1 MEEIDIFNLQTINRG
16 KLKATVSIKLAS
28 GLVIHECKILEQ
40 DGILLAELPQRSE
53 RLKGGELVHH
63 ELIEF
68 ADPQTWARLSPE
80 LIAYYQTHT
89 ADRS

>member
-1 MEEIDIFNLQTINRG
+1 MEEIEIFNLQTINRG

-28 GLVIHECKILEQ
+28 GLMIHECKILEQ
-40 DGILLAELPQRSE
+40 NGTLLAELPQRSE

-68 ADPQTWARLSPE
+68 ADPQTWVRLAPE
-80 LIAYYQTHT
+80 LVAYYQAHT
-89 ADRS
+89 TDHS

>member
-1 MEEIDIFNLQTINRG
+1 MEEIEIFNLQTINRG

-28 GLVIHECKILEQ
+28 GLIIHECKILEQ
-40 DGILLAELPQRSE
+40 NGTLLAELPQRSE

-68 ADPQTWARLSPE
+68 ADPQTWIYLAPE
-80 LIAYYQTHT
+80 LVAYYQAHT
-89 ADRS
+89 ANHS